1 MNERVLER
9 RMLLRGAGVAG
20 ATLVGVAAVPA
31 AAQAHDHHGDIGV
44 LGSWLVTHADAP
56 PGDTTPV
63 LGVISFAAGG
73 VATTLDLAPS
83 GPGGAGAGAWA
94 SRGSSFAATFYIG
107 APAEGPKQPAV
118 VIKVVA
124 TGMVQGDRIS
134 GTYTFTIYD
143 AKTKKRVGSGHGS
156 FSGTRIRA

>member
-31 AAQAHDHHGDIGV
+31 AAQAHDHHGDSGV

-63 LGVISFAAGG
+63 LAVISFAAGG
-73 VATTLDLAPS
+73 VFSSLDLAPAS
-83 GPGGAGAGAWA
+83 PGGLGAW
-94 SRGSSFAATFYIG
+94 SSSGDSVTATFYIG

-124 TGMVQGDRIS
+124 TAMVQGDRVS
-134 GTYTFTIYD
+134 GTYKLTVYN
-143 AKTKKRVGSGHGS
+143 AKTKKRLTSGHGT
-156 FSGTRIRA
+156 FSGNRIRT

>member
-31 AAQAHDHHGDIGV
+31 AAQAHDHHGDSGV

-63 LGVISFAAGG
+63 LSVISFAAGG
-73 VATTLDLAPS
+73 VFSSVDLAPA
-83 GPGGAGAGAWA
+83 GPPGAGAWA
-94 SRGSSFAATFYIG
+94 AHGDSATVTFYIG
-107 APAEGPKQPAV
+107 VPADGPKQPAV
-118 VIKVVA
+118 VVKVVA
-124 TGMVQGDRIS
+124 TATVHGDRIS
-134 GTYTFTIYD
+134 GPYTFTVYD
-143 AKTKKRVGSGHGS
+143 AKTKKRLDSGHGS
-156 FSGTRIRA
+156 VSGNRIRA